1 MEHYKYYLSLTS
13 QLPFCSVPLRLD
25 SYNKCQFACTYC
37 FAKARGGAIN
47 TTKTTAKTLDPKR
60 LDKRLERVRVG
71 RGAGATD
78 EFLSKR
84 IPIQFG
90 GMTDPFS
97 PWEKDKRIS
106 LEVLRIL
113 ARHQY
118 PTIISTKSTLI
129 SEPEYLNV
137 LASGNFYVRI
147 SFTSVSDK
155 LMALVE
161 RGVPDTSRKMETVK
175 ILAQAGIPVSARLQP
190 IIPGHEEIAK
200 NLVEQSALAGAVHVS
215 AEYLKLPIETSSN
228 EFSYLNTQFPKLI
241 EYYKSVGAKNVGR
254 EFVLPTAAKM
264 DALFELRGFAK
275 KLGLVFGFAENEFLL
290 FNPFKSCCNG
300 ADLYLNNAKFFD
312 ANILG
317 ILRDQITSTSARFGI
332 PDDFWVPTESMLSHL
347 NSKSRGSISEDSPR
361 EQWIEILRKK
371 WNAEAWRGGPE
382 SYFGMEFSGARDTAG
397 NKIYDFSADY
407 LA

>member
-37 FAKARGGAIN
+37 FAKARGGAAS
-47 TTKTTAKTLDPKR
+47 TTNAKAKTLDPKR
-60 LDKRLERVRVG
+60 LDKRFARVRAG

-97 PWEKDKRIS
+97 PWEKNKGIS

-129 SEPEYLNV
+129 SEPAYLEV
-137 LASGNFYVRI
+137 LSSGNFYVRV
-147 SFTSVSDK
+147 SFTSVSDE
-155 LMALVE
+155 LMTSVE
-161 RGVPDTSRKMETVK
+161 RGVPDTAQKMETVK
-175 ILAQAGIPVSARLQP
+175 VLTQAGVHVSARLQP
-190 IIPGHEEIAK
+190 IIPGHEEFAK
-200 NLVEQSALAGAVHVS
+200 TLVEQSASAGAVHVS
-215 AEYLKLPIETSSN
+215 AEYLKLPIETSSDQ
-228 EFSYLNTQFPKLI
+228 FAYLNAQFPKLI
-241 EYYKSVGAKNVGR
+241 DYYKSVGAKNVGR
-254 EFVLPTAAKM
+254 ELVLPAAAKV
-264 DALFELRGFAK
+264 DALFELRDLANK
-275 KLGLVFGFAENEFLL
+275 SGLVFGFAENEFLL

-300 ADLYLNNAKFFD
+300 ADLYLDNANFFD

-317 ILRDQITSTSARFGI
+317 ILRRQIKGTSARFGI
-332 PDDFWVPTESMLSHL
+332 SDDIWVPTKSMLSHL
-347 NSKSRGSISEDSPR
+347 NSRSRGSASENSSR
-361 EQWIEILRKK
+361 EKWIEILRNK
-371 WNAEAWRGGPE
+371 WNAKAPRGGPE
-382 SYFGMEFSGARDTAG
+382 SYFGLEFTGAHDESG
-397 NKIYDFSADY
+397 NKVYEFSADY
-407 LA
+407 LT